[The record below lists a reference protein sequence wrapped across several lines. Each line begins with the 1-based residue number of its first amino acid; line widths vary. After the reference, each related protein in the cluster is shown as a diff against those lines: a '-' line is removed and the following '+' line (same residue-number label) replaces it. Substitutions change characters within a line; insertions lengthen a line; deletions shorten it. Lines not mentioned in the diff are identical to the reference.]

1 MKIVLKK
8 EHEKIMKYCKKCLQ
22 PDTRPGIYF
31 SEEGV
36 CGACLYEE
44 EKKKI
49 DWDARQAELVS
60 IAEWAKAQKRPY
72 DCVIG
77 VSGGKDS
84 TFQAV
89 YAKEKLGLK
98 VLLINCEP
106 NLITE
111 VGKYNIENL
120 INMGFDCIKIRPNPL
135 IERKLAKKS
144 FYEYGNIVKASE
156 YPLWV
161 SAYRMALAMDIPLII
176 QGENASLTLG
186 VSKTGQGCDGDAFN
200 VTKTNTLR
208 GCTAEEWMGDGVS
221 EDDLFLYRFPSK
233 EAFEGKNIR
242 AIWLQY
248 YVKEWSQVY
257 NADFSIAR
265 GLRGRSNE
273 SLYDLGRYRRY
284 SALDSDFAIPN
295 QMIKYFKFGF
305 GFATDE
311 ACYDIREG
319 RISREDAK
327 WLVEQYDGRC
337 GDKYIESFCDYI
349 GITKGEFWRV
359 VDNLVNKE
367 LFEKEATSGKWRP
380 KFKIGEDYN
389 E

>member
-1 MKIVLKK
+1 
-8 EHEKIMKYCKKCLQ
+8 MKYCKKCLQ

-31 SEEGV
+31 SKEGI

-44 EKKKI
+44 SKATINWEK
-49 DWDARQAELVS
+49 RLSELHE
-60 IAEWAKAQKRPY
+60 IAEWAKSKNRPY

-106 NLITE
+106 NCITE
-111 VGKYNIENL
+111 IGKYNIENL
-120 INMGFDCIKIRPNPL
+120 INMGFDCIKIRPNPN
-135 IERKLAKKS
+135 IEKILARKS

-161 SAYRMALAMDIPLII
+161 SAYRMALNMDIPLII

-186 VSKTGQGCDGDAFN
+186 VSKTGQSLDGDAFN
-200 VTKTNTLR
+200 VVKLNTLQ
-208 GCTAEEWMGDGVS
+208 GCTASEWIGDNVT
-221 EDDLFLYRFPSK
+221 ERDLFFYQFPMIEEFEKK
-233 EAFEGKNIR
+233 EIK

-248 YVKEWSQVY
+248 YLREWSQVY
-257 NADFSIAR
+257 NADFAIAR
-265 GLRGRSNE
+265 GLHGRATEPLKSI
-273 SLYDLGRYRRY
+273 GRYRRY
-284 SALDSDFAIPN
+284 TALDSDMQIPN
-295 QMIKYFKFGF
+295 QMMKYLKLGF

-319 RISREDAK
+319 RIRREEAK
-327 WLVEQYDGRC
+327 WLVQQYDGKC
-337 GDKYIESFCDYI
+337 GEQYIDQFCNYI
-349 GITKGEFWRV
+349 SITKEEFWRV
-359 VDNLVNKE
+359 VDQYVNKK
-367 LFEKEATSGKWRP
+367 LFFKNAEGKWMP
-380 KFKIGEDYN
+380 KFEVGIDFDEN
-389 E
+389 A

>member
-1 MKIVLKK
+1 
-8 EHEKIMKYCKKCLQ
+8 MKYCKKCLQ

-31 SEEGV
+31 SKEGI

-44 EKKKI
+44 SKATINWEKRLSKLH
-49 DWDARQAELVS
+49 E
-60 IAEWAKAQKRPY
+60 IAEWAKSKNRPY

-106 NLITE
+106 NCITE
-111 VGKYNIENL
+111 IGKYNIENL
-120 INMGFDCIKIRPNPL
+120 INMGFDCIKIRPNPN
-135 IERKLAKKS
+135 IEKILARKS

-161 SAYRMALAMDIPLII
+161 SAYRMALNMDIPLII

-186 VSKTGQGCDGDAFN
+186 VSKTGQSLDGDAFN
-200 VTKTNTLR
+200 VVKLNTLQ
-208 GCTAEEWMGDGVS
+208 GCTASEWIGDNVT
-221 EDDLFLYRFPSK
+221 ERDLFFYQFPMIEEFEKK
-233 EAFEGKNIR
+233 EIK

-248 YVKEWSQVY
+248 YLREWSQVY
-257 NADFSIAR
+257 NADFAIAR
-265 GLRGRSNE
+265 GLHGRATEPLKSI
-273 SLYDLGRYRRY
+273 GRYRRY
-284 SALDSDFAIPN
+284 TALDSDMQIPN
-295 QMIKYFKFGF
+295 QMMKYLKLGF

-319 RISREDAK
+319 RIRREEAK
-327 WLVEQYDGRC
+327 WLVQQYDGKC
-337 GDKYIESFCDYI
+337 GEQYIDQFCNYI
-349 GITKGEFWRV
+349 SITKEEFWRV
-359 VDNLVNKE
+359 VDQYVNKK
-367 LFEKEATSGKWRP
+367 LFFKNAEGKWMP
-380 KFKIGEDYN
+380 KFEVGIDFDEN
-389 E
+389 A

>member
-1 MKIVLKK
+1 
-8 EHEKIMKYCKKCLQ
+8 MKYCKKCLQ

-31 SEEGV
+31 SEDGV

-44 EKKKI
+44 SKASI
-49 DWDARQAELVS
+49 DWGQRINELHE
-60 IAEWAKAQKRPY
+60 IAEWAKSKKRPY

-89 YAKEKLGLK
+89 YAKEKLGLN
-98 VLLINCEP
+98 VLLVNCEP
-106 NLITE
+106 NCITE

-120 INMGFDCIKIRPNPL
+120 INLGFDCIKIRPNPKV
-135 IERKLAKKS
+135 ERILARKS
-144 FYEYGNIVKASE
+144 FYEYGNIVKPSE

-161 SAYRMALAMDIPLII
+161 SAYRIALNMDIPLII

-186 VSKTGQGCDGDAFN
+186 TSKTGQDGGGDAFN
-200 VTKTNTLR
+200 VTKLNTLQ
-208 GCTAEEWMGDGVS
+208 GCNAADWVSDEVS
-221 EDDLFLYRFPSK
+221 ERDLFFYQFPSM
-233 EAFEGKNIR
+233 EEFKNKDIR

-265 GLRGRSNE
+265 GLRGRWTE
-273 SLYDLGRYRRY
+273 DLKDLGRYRRN
-284 SALDSDFAIPN
+284 SALDSDMQIPN
-295 QMIKYFKFGF
+295 QMIKYLKMGF

-319 RISREDAK
+319 RLSREEAK
-327 WLVEQYDGRC
+327 WLVEEYDGKC
-337 GDKYIESFCDYI
+337 GEQYIEQFCDYI
-349 GITKGEFWRV
+349 SITKEEFWRV
-359 VDNLVNKE
+359 VDGYVNRK
-367 LFEKEATSGKWRP
+367 LFYKDESGKWIP
-380 KFKIGEDYN
+380 KFKVGEDFDEN
-389 E
+389 